1 MESNGMVEE
10 KGMKSRLPEKFQIE
24 SRRMSNRV
32 ADVKAVLENVM
43 EEIGDEDP
51 ITKEIKVCVYTLEDT
66 WEWINEFAEGG
77 EKK

>member
-10 KGMKSRLPEKFQIE
+10 KGMKSRLTEKFQIE

-51 ITKEIKVCVYTLEDT
+51 ITKEIRVCVYTLEDI